1 MITQRKIL
9 VLLSLGTLMCLL
21 SEQPAQSRINKLP
34 TLMFVSGIGLSVG
47 SFYLNK
53 SAQDS
58 YDNYLRTAFQSE
70 IKKYRQDYR
79 RIQTASVVVARAGLS
94 IAGLSLIISIWKQ
107 ATDSVVSHQLTLP
120 QTDTSIGLSP
130 QVDLVKREAKVVWR
144 KEF

>member
-1 MITQRKIL
+1 M
-9 VLLSLGTLMCLL
+9 
-21 SEQPAQSRINKLP
+21 
-34 TLMFVSGIGLSVG
+34 
-47 SFYLNK
+47 
-53 SAQDS
+53 
-58 YDNYLRTAFQSE
+58 
-70 IKKYRQDYR
+70 
-79 RIQTASVVVARAGLS
+79 ARAGLT

>member
-1 MITQRKIL
+1 
-9 VLLSLGTLMCLL
+9 MCLL

-79 RIQTASVVVARAGLS
+79 RLQTASVVVARTGLS

-107 ATDSVVSHQLTLP
+107 ATGSVVSNQLTLL

>member
-1 MITQRKIL
+1 
-9 VLLSLGTLMCLL
+9 MCLL

-34 TLMFVSGIGLSVG
+34 TLMFVSSIGLSVG

-79 RIQTASVVVARAGLS
+79 RIQTASVVVARTGLS

-107 ATDSVVSHQLTLP
+107 ATDNVVSHQLTLP

>member
-1 MITQRKIL
+1 
-9 VLLSLGTLMCLL
+9 MCLL

-79 RIQTASVVVARAGLS
+79 RLQTASVVVARAGLS

-107 ATDSVVSHQLTLP
+107 ATGSVVSHQLTLP

>member
-1 MITQRKIL
+1 
-9 VLLSLGTLMCLL
+9 MCLL

-70 IKKYRQDYR
+70 IKKYRQNYR

-120 QTDTSIGLSP
+120 KTDTSIGLSP

>member
-1 MITQRKIL
+1 
-9 VLLSLGTLMCLL
+9 
-21 SEQPAQSRINKLP
+21 
-34 TLMFVSGIGLSVG
+34 MFVSGIGLSVG

-58 YDNYLRTAFQSE
+58 YDNYLRTALQSE

-79 RIQTASVVVARAGLS
+79 QLQTASVVMARTGLS

-107 ATDSVVSHQLTLP
+107 ATGSVVAYQLTLP
-120 QTDTSIGLSP
+120 QTNASIGLSP

-144 KEF
+144 GRF

>member
-1 MITQRKIL
+1 
-9 VLLSLGTLMCLL
+9 MCLL

-79 RIQTASVVVARAGLS
+79 RIQTASVVVARTGLS

-107 ATDSVVSHQLTLP
+107 ATDNVVSHQLTLP

>member
-1 MITQRKIL
+1 
-9 VLLSLGTLMCLL
+9 MCLL

-79 RIQTASVVVARAGLS
+79 RLQTASVVVARAGLS
-94 IAGLSLIISIWKQ
+94 IAGLSLITSIWKQ
-107 ATDSVVSHQLTLP
+107 ATGSVVSHQLTLP
-120 QTDTSIGLSP
+120 QTDTSVGLSP

>member
-1 MITQRKIL
+1 MITRRKIL
-9 VLLSLGTLMCLL
+9 VLLSLGILMYLL
-21 SEQPAQSRINKLP
+21 SEQPAQSRVNKLP

-58 YDNYLRTAFQSE
+58 YDNYLRTALQSE

-79 RIQTASVVVARAGLS
+79 QLQTASVVMARTGLG

-107 ATDSVVSHQLTLP
+107 ATGSVVAHQLTLP
-120 QTDTSIGLSP
+120 QTSASIGLSP

-144 KEF
+144 GRF

>member
-1 MITQRKIL
+1 
-9 VLLSLGTLMCLL
+9 MCLL

-79 RIQTASVVVARAGLS
+79 RLQTASVVVARAGLS

-107 ATDSVVSHQLTLP
+107 ATGSVVSHQLTLP

-130 QVDLVKREAKVVWR
+130 QVDLVKREAKVIWR

>member
-1 MITQRKIL
+1 
-9 VLLSLGTLMCLL
+9 MCLL

-107 ATDSVVSHQLTLP
+107 ATGSVVSHQLTLP

-130 QVDLVKREAKVVWR
+130 QVDLVKREAKVIWR

>member
-1 MITQRKIL
+1 
-9 VLLSLGTLMCLL
+9 MCLL

-107 ATDSVVSHQLTLP
+107 ATGSVVSHQLTLP

>member
-1 MITQRKIL
+1 
-9 VLLSLGTLMCLL
+9 MCLL

-94 IAGLSLIISIWKQ
+94 IAGLSLIISVWKQ
-107 ATDSVVSHQLTLP
+107 ATGSVVSHQLTLP

>member
-1 MITQRKIL
+1 
-9 VLLSLGTLMCLL
+9 MCLL

-79 RIQTASVVVARAGLS
+79 RFQTASVVVARAGLS

-107 ATDSVVSHQLTLP
+107 ATDSVFSHQLTLP

>member
-1 MITQRKIL
+1 MITRRKIL
-9 VLLSLGTLMCLL
+9 VLLSLGILMCLL

-70 IKKYRQDYR
+70 IKKYRQNYR

>member
-1 MITQRKIL
+1 MITRRKIL
-9 VLLSLGTLMCLL
+9 VLLSLGILMCLL

-79 RIQTASVVVARAGLS
+79 RLQTASVVVARAGLS

-107 ATDSVVSHQLTLP
+107 ATGSVVSHQLTLP

>member
-1 MITQRKIL
+1 
-9 VLLSLGTLMCLL
+9 MCLL

-70 IKKYRQDYR
+70 IKKYRQNYR

-107 ATDSVVSHQLTLP
+107 ATGSVVSNQLTLL

>member
-1 MITQRKIL
+1 
-9 VLLSLGTLMCLL
+9 MCLL

-34 TLMFVSGIGLSVG
+34 TLMFVSGISLSVG

-79 RIQTASVVVARAGLS
+79 RLQTASVVVARAGLS

-107 ATDSVVSHQLTLP
+107 ATGSVVSNQLTLL

>member
-1 MITQRKIL
+1 MITRRKIL
-9 VLLSLGTLMCLL
+9 VLLSLGILMCLL

-70 IKKYRQDYR
+70 IKKYRQNYR

-107 ATDSVVSHQLTLP
+107 ATGSVVSHQLTLP

>member
-1 MITQRKIL
+1 
-9 VLLSLGTLMCLL
+9 MCLL

-79 RIQTASVVVARAGLS
+79 RLQTASVVVARAGLS

-107 ATDSVVSHQLTLP
+107 ATGSVVSHELTLP

>member
-1 MITQRKIL
+1 MITRRKIL
-9 VLLSLGTLMCLL
+9 VLLSLGILMCLL
-21 SEQPAQSRINKLP
+21 SEQPAQSRVNKLP

-58 YDNYLRTAFQSE
+58 YDNYLRTALQSE

-79 RIQTASVVVARAGLS
+79 QLQTASVVMARTGLS

-107 ATDSVVSHQLTLP
+107 ATGSVVAHQLTLP
-120 QTDTSIGLSP
+120 QTSASIGLSP

>member
-1 MITQRKIL
+1 
-9 VLLSLGTLMCLL
+9 MCLL

-79 RIQTASVVVARAGLS
+79 RIQTASVVVARAGLG

-107 ATDSVVSHQLTLP
+107 AADSVVSHQLTLP

-144 KEF
+144 EEF

>member
-1 MITQRKIL
+1 
-9 VLLSLGTLMCLL
+9 MCLL

-94 IAGLSLIISIWKQ
+94 IASLSLIISIWKQ

>member
-1 MITQRKIL
+1 
-9 VLLSLGTLMCLL
+9 MCLL

-79 RIQTASVVVARAGLS
+79 RLQTASVVVSRAGLS

-107 ATDSVVSHQLTLP
+107 ATGSVVSNQLTLL

>member
-1 MITQRKIL
+1 
-9 VLLSLGTLMCLL
+9 MCLL

-79 RIQTASVVVARAGLS
+79 RLQTASVVVARAGLS

-107 ATDSVVSHQLTLP
+107 ATGSVVSNQLTLL

>member
-1 MITQRKIL
+1 
-9 VLLSLGTLMCLL
+9 MCLL

-70 IKKYRQDYR
+70 IKKYRQNYR
-79 RIQTASVVVARAGLS
+79 RLQTASVFVARAGLS

>member
-1 MITQRKIL
+1 
-9 VLLSLGTLMCLL
+9 MCLL

-34 TLMFVSGIGLSVG
+34 TLMFVSGISLSVG

-70 IKKYRQDYR
+70 IKKYRQNYR

-107 ATDSVVSHQLTLP
+107 ATGSVVSHQLTLP

>member
-1 MITQRKIL
+1 
-9 VLLSLGTLMCLL
+9 MCLL

-70 IKKYRQDYR
+70 IKKYRQNYR

-107 ATDSVVSHQLTLP
+107 ATGSVVSHQLTLP

>member
-1 MITQRKIL
+1 
-9 VLLSLGTLMCLL
+9 MCLL

-79 RIQTASVVVARAGLS
+79 RLQTASVVVARAGLS
-94 IAGLSLIISIWKQ
+94 IAGLSLITSIWKQ
-107 ATDSVVSHQLTLP
+107 ATGSVVSHQLTLP

>member
-1 MITQRKIL
+1 
-9 VLLSLGTLMCLL
+9 MCLL

-70 IKKYRQDYR
+70 IKKYRQNYR
-79 RIQTASVVVARAGLS
+79 RIQTASVVVARTGLS

-107 ATDSVVSHQLTLP
+107 ATGSVVLHQLTLP

>member
-1 MITQRKIL
+1 
-9 VLLSLGTLMCLL
+9 MCLL
-21 SEQPAQSRINKLP
+21 SEQPAQSRIDKLP
-34 TLMFVSGIGLSVG
+34 TLMFVSGIGLNVG

-79 RIQTASVVVARAGLS
+79 RIQTASVVVARTGLS

-107 ATDSVVSHQLTLP
+107 ATGSVVSHQLTLP

>member
-1 MITQRKIL
+1 
-9 VLLSLGTLMCLL
+9 MCLL

-70 IKKYRQDYR
+70 IKKYRQNYR

-107 ATDSVVSHQLTLP
+107 ATGSVVSHQLTLP

-144 KEF
+144 RRF

>member
-1 MITQRKIL
+1 
-9 VLLSLGTLMCLL
+9 MCLL

-79 RIQTASVVVARAGLS
+79 RIQTASVVVARTGLS

-107 ATDSVVSHQLTLP
+107 ATGSVVSHQLTLP

>member
-1 MITQRKIL
+1 
-9 VLLSLGTLMCLL
+9 MCLL

-107 ATDSVVSHQLTLP
+107 ATGSVVSNQLTLL